1 MSGNEIAVKCSGITK
16 TFGGVVANDDINLEV
31 KYGEI
36 LALLGENGSGKTT
49 LMNMLSGIYHPDKG
63 TIAISGKTVA
73 INSPKDSIA
82 LGIGMIHQ
90 HFKLVDVFTAADN
103 IVAGTKGSLKGK
115 GAVRDEINKISEQLG
130 LEVDPDKKVYNMSVS
145 EKQTVEILKVL
156 YRGAKILILD
166 EATAAMDTET
176 ERKIQTALE
185 KLSIGRTTIMIA
197 HRLSTL
203 RDADKLIVI
212 ENGKIPEAGTHLELL
227 AKKGIYFNL
236 YKLQLEAMKNIG
248 IEE

>member
-82 LGIGMIHQ
+82 LGIRILHQ
-90 HFKLVDVFTAADN
+90 HLKLVEEPTAADN
-103 IVAGTKGSLKGK
+103 IVAGTTVSL
-115 GAVRDEINKISEQLG
+115 
-130 LEVDPDKKVYNMSVS
+130 
-145 EKQTVEILKVL
+145 
-156 YRGAKILILD
+156 
-166 EATAAMDTET
+166 
-176 ERKIQTALE
+176 
-185 KLSIGRTTIMIA
+185 
-197 HRLSTL
+197 
-203 RDADKLIVI
+203 
-212 ENGKIPEAGTHLELL
+212 
-227 AKKGIYFNL
+227 
-236 YKLQLEAMKNIG
+236 
-248 IEE
+248 